1 VFCPAGPDYLTDE
14 GWIAV
19 KAARTAH
26 REAVRRS
33 RWSTSSAIVEQSE
46 SGGFAISGVLTLVVV
61 AHPIMF
67 DEADPVLGRVRALAL
82 AFPDA
87 AEKISHGHP
96 AFFTTKV
103 FAYYGGSVK
112 VDGTYRQHER
122 SVLVL
127 VDPDEREA
135 LLSDNRCYVPAY
147 LGVYGWIG
155 VDLTDDTDW
164 DEINELLDASY
175 RGTAGPRRVAVLDAR
190 VPGT

>member
-1 VFCPAGPDYLTDE
+1 M
-14 GWIAV
+14 
-19 KAARTAH
+19 
-26 REAVRRS
+26 
-33 RWSTSSAIVEQSE
+33 
-46 SGGFAISGVLTLVVV
+46 

-67 DEADPVLGRVRALAL
+67 DDADPLLARVRALAL

-112 VDGTYRQHER
+112 VDGVYQQHET

-127 VDPDEREA
+127 VGPDEREA
-135 LLSDNRCYVPAY
+135 LLEADACYVPAY
-147 LGVYGWIG
+147 GGPPGWIG

-164 DEINELLDASY
+164 QEIGELLDTSY
-175 RGTAGPRRVAVLDAR
+175 RRTAGVRRVAALDAR
-190 VPGT
+190 R

>member
-1 VFCPAGPDYLTDE
+1 M
-14 GWIAV
+14 
-19 KAARTAH
+19 
-26 REAVRRS
+26 
-33 RWSTSSAIVEQSE
+33 
-46 SGGFAISGVLTLVVV
+46 

-67 DEADPVLGRVRALAL
+67 DEADPLLSRLRALAL

-112 VDGTYRQHER
+112 VDGAYQQHEH

-135 LLSDNRCYVPAY
+135 LMEEGRCYLPAY
-147 LGVYGWIG
+147 LGAYWWIG
-155 VDLTDDTDW
+155 VDLTDETDW
-164 DEINELLDASY
+164 DEVNELLDASY
-175 RGTAGPRRVAVLDAR
+175 RRTAGPRRTAELDSQR
-190 VPGT
+190 S